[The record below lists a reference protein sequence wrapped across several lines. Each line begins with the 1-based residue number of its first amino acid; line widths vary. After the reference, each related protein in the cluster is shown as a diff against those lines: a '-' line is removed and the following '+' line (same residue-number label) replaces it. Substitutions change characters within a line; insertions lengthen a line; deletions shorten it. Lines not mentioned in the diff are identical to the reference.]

1 MDLVF
6 LIHGKLS
13 FLSGV
18 LFLVGASAVAATT
31 DGRLL
36 RRKGR
41 KEEEVEEEEE
51 LPLFL
56 FPGGTVLS
64 LCCENSRRRRLSLF
78 PCIRL
83 HGITNHQILCKLFS
97 GAYLNFAF
105 RCLSSAALV

>member
-1 MDLVF
+1 MWTSFRIWYVDLVF

-31 DGRLL
+31 DGRPL

-41 KEEEVEEEEE
+41 KKEEVEEEE

-64 LCCENSRRRRLSLF
+64 LCCENSRRRRRRLSLSLHTSS
-78 PCIRL
+78 PNNQTIRSCVSFFL
-83 HGITNHQILCKLFS
+83 ELI
-97 GAYLNFAF
+97 
-105 RCLSSAALV
+105 